1 MSDFLSL
8 GIDERLDR
16 ALQGLHLSRPTEVQK
31 QAIPILLQK
40 KDLAM
45 ESETGTGKTLA
56 YLLPIFQ
63 VILGSKS
70 NPSSSPGAH
79 WPKALIVC
87 PTQELA
93 VQVARQ
99 ASLLAQAASIDVK
112 GLALL
117 GGSHFSHQKEALKA
131 HPDIIAGTPGR
142 LADLANLRFIDLS
155 HLEFFVLD
163 EADRLFS
170 KEYFEP
176 VEFLLSKAPQAC
188 THIMASATIPVK
200 ILHKAEPW
208 IPDPSI
214 LELGSEGVLSN
225 AIEHWIFYAEH
236 RKKIDMLKK
245 TIHAVR
251 PRRCLIFAS
260 ETYRVQRITERLL
273 ASGLRCA
280 SIVSRM
286 EKQSRY
292 SAIEHFRQGSVPF
305 LVTTDL
311 AARGLDIPDIT
322 HVISLD
328 LPEESNAYVHR
339 AGRTGRAGKNGISVV
354 IADRLELERASK
366 TAVRYGFVFRTKR
379 LDSGHVIE
387 PTVGTFFDEVEKADS
402 ARNHGSRS

>member
-1 MSDFLSL
+1 MNDFLSL
-8 GIDERLDR
+8 GLDERLGL
-16 ALQGLHLSRPTEVQK
+16 ALHDLKLGTPTEVQK

-45 ESETGTGKTLA
+45 QSETGTGKTLA

-63 VILGSKS
+63 ALLASKPR
-70 NPSSSPGAH
+70 PSETH

-99 ASLLAQAASIDVK
+99 TALLAQAASLNIK
-112 GLALL
+112 NLALL
-117 GGSHFSHQKEALKA
+117 GGTHFSHQKEALKA

-142 LADLANLRFIDLS
+142 LADLTNMRFIDLS
-155 HLEFFVLD
+155 RLEFFVLD

-170 KEYFEP
+170 KEYLEP
-176 VEFLLSKAPQAC
+176 VEFLLSKAPQNC
-188 THIMASATIPVK
+188 VHIMASATIPEK
-200 ILHKAEPW
+200 TLRKAEPW
-208 IPDPSI
+208 MPSPSI
-214 LELGSEGVLSN
+214 LELGSEGILSD
-225 AIEHWIFYAEH
+225 AIEHWVFYAEH
-236 RKKIDMLKK
+236 RKKVDMLKK
-245 TIHAVR
+245 IIGAAR
-251 PRRCLIFAS
+251 PKRCLIFAS
-260 ETYRVQRITERLL
+260 ETYRVQRITERL
-273 ASGLRCA
+273 ASSGLKCT

-354 IADRLELERASK
+354 IADRLELERASR
-366 TAVRYGFVFRTKR
+366 TAVRFGFVFRTKR
-379 LDSGHVIE
+379 LEYGHVIE
-387 PTVGTFFDEVEKADS
+387 PTVEEFLEHIEKMDAD
-402 ARNHGSRS
+402 GSNRAHS